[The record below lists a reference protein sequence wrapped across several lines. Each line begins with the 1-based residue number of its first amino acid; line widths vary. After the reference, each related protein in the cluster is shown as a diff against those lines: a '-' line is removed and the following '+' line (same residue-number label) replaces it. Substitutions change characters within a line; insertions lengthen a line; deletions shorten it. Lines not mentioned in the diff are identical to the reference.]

1 MSTADTAPTSYP
13 RWNPDGELDLAL
25 RTAADELER
34 TGLDLSGGCRL
45 TDMTR
50 RQRAA
55 LGALLGCGMVRPQV
69 MLHLE
74 TLDAI
79 FRGKY
84 GLAGG
89 LVEACETALGRPLRA
104 TPEG

>member
-1 MSTADTAPTSYP
+1 MSRPDAAATPFP

-25 RTAADELER
+25 RTAADVLER

-45 TDMTR
+45 SDMTR

-69 MLHLE
+69 MLHFE

-79 FRGKY
+79 FRGRF
-84 GLAGG
+84 GLTGG
-89 LVEACETALGRPLRA
+89 LVEACETALGRPLA
-104 TPEG
+104 PA

>member
-1 MSTADTAPTSYP
+1 MSAPDTAATPFP

-34 TGLDLSGGCRL
+34 TDLDLTGGCRL
-45 TDMTR
+45 SDMTR

-69 MLHLE
+69 MVHFE

-84 GLAGG
+84 GLDGG
-89 LVEACETALGRPLRA
+89 LVEACETTLGRPLA
-104 TPEG
+104 SA